1 MMASMDKNVKLASF
15 TKNIDS
21 FIQFFSMLNTVQI
34 RIKCRI
40 SFWFLAQGRG
50 SLKVV
55 YLLYQPS
62 LEGQALFS
70 F

>member
-50 SLKVV
+50 SLQVAHVLNK
-55 YLLYQPS
+55 PS
-62 LEGQALFS
+62 HEGEALFS